1 MFVYLYWTA
10 GRIVMSYTGIS
21 TTILFLIVSVSVCVC
36 VCVCVS
42 IRPRPYISLSH
53 SLFPPF
59 FLFIPLSQSLSLSL
73 TSSSSFHSHQPP
85 LPLLTTHLSLTHSFL
100 VHFSRCTFFL
110 ILICSLFAILQN
122 MNKQYV
128 GKDFSK
134 NQSTDKLSPDK
145 VRTFYIHLYIHF
157 IFLFPGQP
165 RTIHICSS

>member
-21 TTILFLIVSVSVCVC
+21 TTILFLIVVASVCVC
-36 VCVCVS
+36 VCVSV
-42 IRPRPYISLSH
+42 RPRSYISLSH

-59 FLFIPLSQSLSLSL
+59 FLFIPLSQSLSLSNFFIFFSFTPTAT
-73 TSSSSFHSHQPP
+73 TSSHYSSISNSFILS
-85 LPLLTTHLSLTHSFL
+85 PLLA
-100 VHFSRCTFFL
+100 VHFFL

-134 NQSTDKLSPDK
+134 NQSTDKLSPEK
-145 VRTFYIHLYIHF
+145 VRTFYIHLYIYF
-157 IFLFPGQP
+157 IFLFPRQP
-165 RTIHICSS
+165 RTIDICSS